1 SSGTLGAALEAAVCG
16 AKAIVDRTANLDETA
31 KALVNARF
39 SFNGKSPYAP
49 DVIFINEFT
58 KKDFLQALLRHSVS
72 FDEVVEREK
81 SPTRRTGRENGIRDL
96 ISSLQKDGS
105 GRVIAQESN
114 RAILE
119 VTKRS
124 TSLLKN
130 KISEPVLLVHSVK
143 SLDDAIDFI
152 NNNGNELLAAYHFG
166 ENAQCKYLSQ
176 FVSSQ
181 VSYVN
186 HIPAELLVGPAFPV
200 GHPVTSTRYPT
211 ALFTRPTPAF
221 VTNTTQS
228 KTVESALNGA
238 SKSEKST
245 AVQTLYSQAVADL
258 PAAHKRPKQ
267 LKAAFGFFEQSMLFN
282 LGFVLLSTGAT
293 IAATVI
299 LGKRA
304 RAYYSH

>member
-1 SSGTLGAALEAAVCG
+1 MPSTSSTT
-16 AKAIVDRTANLDETA
+16 TAMSCWLHTISERMLSASISASSSRRRCHTSTTSQQN
-31 KALVNARF
+31 F
-39 SFNGKSPYAP
+39 
-49 DVIFINEFT
+49 
-58 KKDFLQALLRHSVS
+58 SVS
-72 FDEVVEREK
+72 NQ
-81 SPTRRTGRENGIRDL
+81 SH
-96 ISSLQKDGS
+96 
-105 GRVIAQESN
+105 
-114 RAILE
+114 
-119 VTKRS
+119 
-124 TSLLKN
+124 LLKHQLETN
-130 KISEPVLLVHSVK
+130 MI
-143 SLDDAIDFI
+143 I
-152 NNNGNELLAAYHFG
+152 
-166 ENAQCKYLSQ
+166 
-176 FVSSQ
+176 
-181 VSYVN
+181 
-186 HIPAELLVGPAFPV
+186 VGPAFPV

-245 AVQTLYSQAVADL
+245 AVQTLYRQAVSDL